1 MSNFCLGGCLH
12 EGRKI
17 LVQGRRI
24 ILAPC
29 QYSVYMQRVVLVPR
43 AGIFQVLGSSQDL
56 PSTSRIFLAA
66 RQEDP
71 STRKI
76 LAPCKLPS
84 LGRSQYQGKKA
95 GRSVANHGNKGQPFR
110 LALPRADYCDSSAER
125 KLLTPVK
132 RAERPKLY
140 VCFCRPPFLIPS
152 QTITRTKISACKPN
166 VNLIRLLGSSFLQVK
181 SPLNRVGV

>member
-1 MSNFCLGGCLH
+1 MKGGRSQYK
-12 EGRKI
+12 EG
-17 LVQGRRI
+17 
-24 ILAPC
+24 A
-29 QYSVYMQRVVLVPR
+29 SSQRHVSIRFTCKGLYL
-43 AGIFQVLGSSQDL
+43 FLELGSSKYQDL
-56 PSTSRIFLAA
+56 PRIFLVLVGSS
-66 RQEDP
+66 QLP
-71 STRKI
+71 GRKI

-152 QTITRTKISACKPN
+152 SQTTTRTKISACKPN
-166 VNLIRLLGSSFLQVK
+166 VKLIRLLGSSFLQVK